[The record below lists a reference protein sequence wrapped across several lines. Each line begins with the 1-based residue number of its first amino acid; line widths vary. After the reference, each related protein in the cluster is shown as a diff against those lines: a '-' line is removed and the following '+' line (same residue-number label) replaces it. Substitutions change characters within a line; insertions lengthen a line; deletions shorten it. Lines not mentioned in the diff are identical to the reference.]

1 MGRYAQDVLEHSLT
15 ILKYRNRNKGCVG
28 QRRQPNKF
36 IHCLS
41 KSMKVRKKHPVDVRG
56 SFYAPIPFYLVE
68 NYEITRNSS
77 VDYDVTDDQVLV
89 IKIGRSKAQ

>member
-1 MGRYAQDVLEHSLT
+1 
-15 ILKYRNRNKGCVG
+15 
-28 QRRQPNKF
+28 
-36 IHCLS
+36 
-41 KSMKVRKKHPVDVRG
+41 MKVRKKHPVDVRG